1 MGPHHAP
8 EGRIMNPHTIEA
20 IESLVEIALDSE
32 AGDRPL
38 HLLAA
43 FDYRHPCMRSTV
55 RALVELGEDPN
66 GYNGEGLT
74 PLHVLAQ
81 DALMSAPYE
90 GDDEG
95 EARQELVE
103 LLIALGADP
112 EKPPLGGVLHVGLD
126 EIGQTRH

>member
-1 MGPHHAP
+1 MSP
-8 EGRIMNPHTIEA
+8 RTLEA
-20 IESLVEIALDSE
+20 IESLVEISQDSE
-32 AGDRPL
+32 QGDRPL

-55 RALVELGEDPN
+55 QALVELGEDPN

-90 GDDEG
+90 GEDERD
-95 EARQELVE
+95 ARQAIVE
-103 LLIALGADP
+103 ILIALGADP
-112 EKPPLGGVLHVGLD
+112 EKPVRGGGLCVGLG
-126 EIGQTRH
+126 EAYQTRH